1 MILHALGGLAN
12 RLQAVMSRRHRGPM
26 QVIWDLHEPAL
37 AGVSFGD
44 LFEPLDGVTF
54 VSAGVGA
61 DDTSFSVATDAPE
74 GWEKGYL
81 ELRPKLSILDRI
93 AEVRLRIGKTYA
105 AMHVRRSSGF
115 LENVAPMGGTTLDHE
130 FFNFY
135 VDTEPMAVFLATDN
149 AETQRMYLEKCQRR
163 IFLPRE
169 VKTGTERQGL
179 GNHAIHTSVADAVVD
194 LYVCAGATHFMGS
207 RHSSFTDT
215 INRLRSS
222 R

>member
-61 DDTSFSVATDAPE
+61 DDTSFSVAPDAPE
-74 GWEKGYL
+74 GWERGYL
-81 ELRPKLSILDRI
+81 DLKPRLAI
-93 AEVRLRIGKTYA
+93 VRCIEAARGLVTPYA
-105 AMHVRRSSGF
+105 AIHVRRSSGF
-115 LENVAPMGGTTLDHE
+115 LENVEAMGGTTEDTD
-130 FFNFY
+130 FY
-135 VDTEPMAVFLATDN
+135 DFLGESPVREMPVYVATDN
-149 AETQRMYLEKCQRR
+149 ARTQAHYLAFERTFCHRK
-163 IFLPRE
+163 IE
-169 VKTGTERQGL
+169 SGEERQGL

-215 INRLRSS
+215 INRLRSL